1 MKFLNIPNT
10 KYPAR
15 RILVWLWLR
24 WSGNRLQA
32 ILNALIGIADVVLS
46 LAQVWAVKHAA
57 ALP

>member
-32 ILNALIGIADVVLS
+32 ILNALIGIADLFLS
-46 LAQVWAVKHAA
+46 GLYFI
-57 ALP
+57 